1 MSSSDDIPSLQG
13 AQGQS
18 QDSPRERSG
27 RTFWDIF
34 YAGRFVILV
43 MLIIAGISAWM
54 YYSITSGD
62 LDPDDIASAIE
73 SAVSQTYPAIFFL
86 AGGFLLMRHIL
97 YNVYRPAAR
106 YVFVTNADD
115 QVCGLFRIPEP
126 RFQTMRQPG
135 NPLVFKTMGGTLIY
149 FARYIDMDANEIGY
163 GWCHIDKFEI
173 VAADRELFSRIE
185 QDFQWLLERVM
196 YLEGHLEVESAY
208 KARSPMSK
216 MVEDIASR
224 FGLRDRREYFGFDHS
239 NEPISEEKENEDS
252 GGAR

>member
-1 MSSSDDIPSLQG
+1 MSSSDDAPGLQG
-13 AQGQS
+13 IQSAQETPS
-18 QDSPRERSG
+18 RERSG

-34 YAGRFVILV
+34 YAGRFVLLAIIVIIGIAVWIYYEITFGNLNVSEIGPMLSDTADRFWPVILFFG
-43 MLIIAGISAWM
+43 AGF
-54 YYSITSGD
+54 
-62 LDPDDIASAIE
+62 
-73 SAVSQTYPAIFFL
+73 V
-86 AGGFLLMRHIL
+86 LMRHIL

-126 RFQTMRQPG
+126 RFRTMNQPG
-135 NPLVFKTMGGTLIY
+135 NPLVFKTIGGTLIY
-149 FARYIDMDANEIGY
+149 FARYIDMNDNEIGY

-185 QDFQWLLERVM
+185 TDFQWLLERVM

-208 KARSPMSK
+208 KARGPMSK

-224 FGLRDRREYFGFDHS
+224 FGLREKRQYFGFDHS
-239 NEPISEEKENEDS
+239 GEPVKEE
-252 GGAR
+252 GGSDEKV